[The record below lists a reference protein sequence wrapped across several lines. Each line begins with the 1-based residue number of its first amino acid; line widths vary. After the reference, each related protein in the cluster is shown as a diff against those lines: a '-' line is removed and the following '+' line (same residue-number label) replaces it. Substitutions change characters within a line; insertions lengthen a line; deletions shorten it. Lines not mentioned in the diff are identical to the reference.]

1 MTYTS
6 YIIKWIYTWIPVL
19 DNPPNVDDVFR
30 MFAEYLNHS
39 PSFSLF
45 RFHLYIIK
53 WDTYIGCSTEMPALY
68 NLFGGSFYR
77 TPHVNDCQ
85 RIHVCA
91 PWKNERIIKFV
102 LLQSV
107 NIRHY
112 WNRKGSVAQTDH
124 FGWILWEV
132 VFTLLDDYFSVELNL
147 NLSNG
152 MGTLAT

>member
-1 MTYTS
+1 MNTHGFQC
-6 YIIKWIYTWIPVL
+6 YIILQMSTMFSKWLQNILITLLV
-19 DNPPNVDDVFR
+19 
-30 MFAEYLNHS
+30 
-39 PSFSLF
+39 FSLF

>member
-1 MTYTS
+1 MST
-6 YIIKWIYTWIPVL
+6 
-19 DNPPNVDDVFR
+19 
-30 MFAEYLNHS
+30 MFSECLQNILITLLV
-39 PSFSLF
+39 FSLF

-132 VFTLLDDYFSVELNL
+132 VFTLIDYYTSVEFNH
-147 NLSNG
+147 NFSNEVG
-152 MGTLAT
+152 ILATWLTDFPCQTYIDQWPKQH